1 MDKATRLR
9 RLSFGDTRDGTKQNQ
24 LYEIGRSRESRPDE
38 PAVAPPSV
46 EKPKF
51 HYGETHPKKLKVRNE
66 MVLV

>member
-9 RLSFGDTRDGTKQNQ
+9 RLSFGEIGDDTKKNQ
-24 LYEIGRSRESRPDE
+24 LYAIGRSRESRPDE
-38 PAVAPPSV
+38 PAVAPLPV

-51 HYGETHPKKLKVRNE
+51 YYGETRPEKLKVRNE